1 MGQSVV
7 SDAYICDGEPLEPD
21 PSIVFLR
28 AELVEEQAGRPFVAI
43 VRTKDE
49 FLRYLRDPPSGLQ
62 WLQIEGLLE
71 DPDPWAQAAQGASE
85 VALDVLLAAPA
96 SEFSGLYRLVD
107 VCAVRHVRVSM
118 LALPG
123 FSKAVRLAAALR
135 LPVRLLPGQPT
146 PEVLNE
152 LAETLTFYLRD
163 PMVEAPV
170 EFFHSVLAFM
180 CGAETGSLWTILEE
194 DPALFLHQDREDSS
208 NFSGFSGSF
217 SFAGSAATFVESRF
231 KSLVEQNAECAA
243 CPWQRICEGYF
254 KCPDPAYVC
263 TGVKQLFAIIKEAAN
278 EMGLE
283 LARRDL
289 ARTDDA
295 PGGAKA
301 SSAIG
306 SNG

>member
-1 MGQSVV
+1 V
-7 SDAYICDGEPLEPD
+7 SDPDSCDGGPLEPD
-21 PSIVFLR
+21 HSIAFLR
-28 AELVEEQAGRPFVAI
+28 AESVEAQGGRPFVAI

-49 FLRYLRDPPSGLQ
+49 FLRYLHDPPAGLQ
-62 WLQIEGLLE
+62 WLQVEGLLE
-71 DPDPWAQAAQGASE
+71 DPDPWAQAAHGDSE
-85 VALDVLLAAPA
+85 VALDVLLVAPA

-107 VCAVRHVRVSM
+107 VCAARQVRVSM
-118 LALPG
+118 PALPG

-146 PEVLNE
+146 PQVLSE

-194 DPALFLHQDREDSS
+194 DPALFLHQGRDGSPD
-208 NFSGFSGSF
+208 FSRFSGSF
-217 SFAGSAATFVESRF
+217 SFAGSVATFVESRL
-231 KSLVEQNAECAA
+231 KSLIEQNAECAA

-254 KCPDPAYVC
+254 KCPDPAYAC
-263 TGVKQLFAIIKEAAN
+263 TGVKQLFAAIKEAAN

-283 LARRDL
+283 LAGRTL
-289 ARTDDA
+289 ARSDDA
-295 PGGAKA
+295 PGSVKA